1 MFARSPDQAEKLPV
15 VALMTTPFPLSFG
28 SLPTATQVVDVGH
41 ATELRFWTV
50 VVATWP
56 TSLDAPAGP
65 AGIAGSIARV
75 QPTAAS
81 NERRGLRDLFIED
94 PFKGAQALGP
104 GQMASREIR
113 TSRSPKTTQPTLLH
127 QGAQAGAGP
136 FRKLAQLPPGQDS
149 SKDRLSAA
157 PPA

>member
-1 MFARSPDQAEKLPV
+1 

-28 SLPTATQVVDVGH
+28 SLPTTTQVVDVGH

-75 QPTAAS
+75 QPQRLATSAEVS
-81 NERRGLRDLFIED
+81 
-94 PFKGAQALGP
+94 
-104 GQMASREIR
+104 EIC
-113 TSRSPKTTQPTLLH
+113 S
-127 QGAQAGAGP
+127 
-136 FRKLAQLPPGQDS
+136 
-149 SKDRLSAA
+149 
-157 PPA
+157 